1 MPKKIVCCY
10 PDMDAQNPDSLR
22 DITGRRG
29 LTLIH
34 RRGETCAHGIE
45 EPCPNRDQ
53 GEEVAMAD
61 PRIDERS
68 QTETVMDGHT
78 EKGDQPGT
86 VER

>member
-1 MPKKIVCCY
+1 MPKKIVNRY
-10 PDMDAQNPDSLR
+10 PDMDAQNPDSPR

-34 RRGETCAHGIE
+34 RRGETCTHGID

-53 GEEVAMAD
+53 GEGAIMAD

-68 QTETVMDGHT
+68 QTGTVTDGHT